1 VSDDDGSV
9 LILMQ
14 FRGDTVVP
22 AVAVEDNTDDNI
34 SSYFLLR
41 ISTPICYA
49 LSTSSLC
56 YCSSFNFEMKQF
68 VDYFDSTPKTRGPH
82 SPRFQKVINTPTIS
96 LLLYTRHLII
106 VNSICDFSTCPSPP
120 FFQKDY

>member
-1 VSDDDGSV
+1 VSDDDDGSV

-22 AVAVEDNTDDNI
+22 AVIVAVAVEDSTDDNI
-34 SSYFLLR
+34 SSSSYFLLR

-68 VDYFDSTPKTRGPH
+68 IDYFDSTLKRRGPTLQD
-82 SPRFQKVINTPTIS
+82 SKN
-96 LLLYTRHLII
+96 
-106 VNSICDFSTCPSPP
+106 
-120 FFQKDY
+120 